1 MLCKSTLGDETLAIC
16 PVESAGTRF
25 ALPQR
30 DVIDVLAL
38 DDDRTLEQIGG
49 VLSMTMAGGRHRPL
63 ISLRDVLCQPSA
75 PTGNV
80 VVMLRVGA
88 QLFGLLVDQVFE
100 PCRAVVL
107 PMLDAAPAF
116 STFTQLVHL
125 DDGSDVAVLG
135 IANLA
140 LSIRRGDTPAA
151 LSLAA

>member
-1 MLCKSTLGDETLAIC
+1 MLYQSMLGGEMLEIC

-25 ALPQR
+25 ALPER
-30 DVIDVLAL
+30 DVIDVLTL
-38 DDDRTLEQIGG
+38 DDDRTIEQISG

-63 ISLRDVLCQPSA
+63 IRLRDVLCQPSA
-75 PTGNV
+75 PAGNA

-88 QLFGLLVDQVFE
+88 QLFGLLVDQASE

-107 PMLDAAPAF
+107 PMVDAAPAL
-116 STFTQLVHL
+116 STFTQLVRL

-140 LSIRRGDTPAA
+140 LSIRRGDTPAG
-151 LSLAA
+151 LNLAA